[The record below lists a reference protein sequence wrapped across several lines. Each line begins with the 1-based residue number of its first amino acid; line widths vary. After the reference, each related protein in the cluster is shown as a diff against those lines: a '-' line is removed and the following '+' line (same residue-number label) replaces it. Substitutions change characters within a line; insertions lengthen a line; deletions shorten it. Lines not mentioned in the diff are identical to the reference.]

1 MFHELCEADWLGRC
15 ICMCVCVV
23 PIYKD
28 KDDKYDCTST
38 MVKSL
43 RSIAGKMHGNGDLE
57 N

>member
-1 MFHELCEADWLGRC
+1 M
-15 ICMCVCVV
+15 CVV

-43 RSIAGKMHGNGDLE
+43 PSIAGKVHGNGDQE
-57 N
+57 D